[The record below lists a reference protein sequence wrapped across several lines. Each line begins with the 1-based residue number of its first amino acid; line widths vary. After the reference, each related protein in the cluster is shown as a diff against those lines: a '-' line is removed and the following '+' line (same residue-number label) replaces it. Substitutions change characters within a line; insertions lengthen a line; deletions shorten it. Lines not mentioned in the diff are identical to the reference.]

1 MKSPRRYDPTPRPGE
16 SPVVL
21 LTARVQEQP
30 AARTELAAQ
39 VPDVASGRRAR
50 RRRPPRGVRSRSRRR
65 RPRSARPALPL
76 AGAPQQRLDASEQ
89 LLPPKRLRH
98 VIVGS
103 RLQAADLLQ
112 LHAARRQHH
121 DRHLGHEPY
130 VCDTETGAPPLPDV
144 FLFEPAAAK
153 YLELAASLRR
163 RDPELPLVLCSIQPP
178 TAETRALRPVRH
190 LLKPFV
196 RADLAAA
203 VEQAAR
209 AGAAR

>member
-1 MKSPRRYDPTPRPGE
+1 M
-16 SPVVL
+16 
-21 LTARVQEQP
+21 
-30 AARTELAAQ
+30 
-39 VPDVASGRRAR
+39 
-50 RRRPPRGVRSRSRRR
+50 
-65 RPRSARPALPL
+65 
-76 AGAPQQRLDASEQ
+76 
-89 LLPPKRLRH
+89 
-98 VIVGS
+98 
-103 RLQAADLLQ
+103 
-112 LHAARRQHH
+112 
-121 DRHLGHEPY
+121 
-130 VCDTETGAPPLPDV
+130 

-203 VEQAAR
+203 VERAAR